1 MNKNP
6 TQIDDETVKEV
17 IQNGRGAVNDK
28 THPLRVGR
36 R

>member
-6 TQIDDETVKEV
+6 TQIDETVKEV
-17 IQNGRGAVNDK
+17 IQNGRGAENDK
-28 THPLRVGR
+28 THPLHVGR